1 MKKKKTGFL
10 EREMG
15 KESVPLTMMHL
26 LDPMVNEYC
35 AGCNTYVTCAV
46 LHVRISH
53 IYIYTHARARTL
65 TVIQY
70 SLVYSYVECILYLL
84 TVILVALKLCVI

>member
-1 MKKKKTGFL
+1 MKKQNTGFL
-10 EREMG
+10 KREMG

-46 LHVRISH
+46 VHVRISH
-53 IYIYTHARARTL
+53 THTH
-65 TVIQY
+65 THTHTY
-70 SLVYSYVECILYLL
+70 SVGIFITITFDS
-84 TVILVALKLCVI
+84 ADQFRS